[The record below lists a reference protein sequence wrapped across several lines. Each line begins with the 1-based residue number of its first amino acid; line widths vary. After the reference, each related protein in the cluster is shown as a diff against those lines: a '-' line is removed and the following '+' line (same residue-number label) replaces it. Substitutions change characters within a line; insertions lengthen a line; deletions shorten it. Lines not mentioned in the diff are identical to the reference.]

1 MRERDGEKVKRSERN
16 KEKRAEEKDKRGVGW
31 GGGLE
36 LSCLRKKKVL
46 SPVWFKPEREKQH
59 LGHSGTGFF
68 PFLIPGASP
77 QMFPSKAQAS
87 LRNVQSLRSLNGS
100 PGLGCLWPA

>member
-1 MRERDGEKVKRSERN
+1 MRERDGEKVKKSERN
-16 KEKRAEEKDKRGVGW
+16 KEKRAEEKDKCVWGCWGVRTQ
-31 GGGLE
+31 LFK
-36 LSCLRKKKVL
+36 KKKVL
-46 SPVWFKPEREKQH
+46 SPIWFKPERGKQH
-59 LGHSGTGFF
+59 LGRSGTGFF

-87 LRNVQSLRSLNGS
+87 LKNVQSLRSLSGS